1 MSTETSIAPAS
12 TGARDGAGGPPAPVG
27 PVGHGGPAAPASSAA
42 VRPGRRGG
50 LRTDAP
56 PYPSELRWIAPLAIV
71 VLWQLLSVTGVLPE
85 KTLAA
90 PSQIVGD
97 AVDLVRQ
104 GILLDALWVSLRRA
118 ILGFLLGA
126 AVAVAAGVWVGFS
139 RVGDAVADPIL
150 QMLRTIPLFGLVP
163 LFILWFGIGELPKI
177 LLVALGV
184 AIPLYLNLVGALR
197 DIDPELYDVADT
209 LRLTRRERL
218 RHVLLP
224 AALPGTLIGLR
235 QSLGFAWLALIVAEQ
250 INASSGLGYMINNA
264 RDFLETDTIVVGLLA
279 YAVLGLLTDALVRRL
294 ERRALRWRDAE
305 GTA

>member
-12 TGARDGAGGPPAPVG
+12 SGARTGGDGPLVPGPGVPAPTGAAGRR
-27 PVGHGGPAAPASSAA
+27 AAAA
-42 VRPGRRGG
+42 GRRGG
-50 LRTDAP
+50 LRTDTP
-56 PYPSELRWIAPLAIV
+56 PYPSELRWITPLAIV

-85 KTLAA
+85 RTLAA
-90 PSQIVGD
+90 PSQIVEQ
-97 AVDLVRQ
+97 AVNLVQ
-104 GILLDALWVSLRRA
+104 EGILLDALWVSLRRA

-126 AVAVAAGVWVGFS
+126 AVAIAAGVWVGFS
-139 RVGDAVADPIL
+139 RVGDAVADPVL

-197 DIDPELYDVADT
+197 DIDPDLYDVADT
-209 LRLTRRERL
+209 LRLTRGERM

-250 INASSGLGYMINNA
+250 INASSGLGFMINNA
-264 RDFLETDTIVVGLLA
+264 REFLETDTIVVGLLA
-279 YAVLGLLTDALVRRL
+279 YAILGLLTDAIVRRL
-294 ERRALRWRDAE
+294 ERRTLRWRDAE

>member
-1 MSTETSIAPAS
+1 MSTEMS
-12 TGARDGAGGPPAPVG
+12 R
-27 PVGHGGPAAPASSAA
+27 APASSGARGGAGAPLAPVGLGAPAPTGRAERHTAA
-42 VRPGRRGG
+42 TGRRGG
-50 LRTDAP
+50 LRTEAP

-97 AVDLVRQ
+97 AVDLVKD
-104 GILLDALWVSLRRA
+104 GILLDALGVSLRRA

-139 RVGDAVADPIL
+139 RLGDAVADPIL

-197 DIDPELYDVADT
+197 DIDPDLYDVADT
-209 LRLTRRERL
+209 LRLTRAERL

-279 YAVLGLLTDALVRRL
+279 YAILGLLTDAIVRRL
-294 ERRALRWRDAE
+294 ERSALRWRDAE

>member
-1 MSTETSIAPAS
+1 MSTEAS
-12 TGARDGAGGPPAPVG
+12 S
-27 PVGHGGPAAPASSAA
+27 APASSGAWTVGDGPVVPGPGGPAPAGAPRRRSAA
-42 VRPGRRGG
+42 GRRGG
-50 LRTDAP
+50 LRTDAS
-56 PYPSELRWIAPLAIV
+56 PYPSELRWISPLAIV
-71 VLWQLLSVTGVLPE
+71 VLWQLLSVSGVLPE
-85 KTLAA
+85 RTLAA
-90 PSQIVGD
+90 PSQIVEEAVNLVGD
-97 AVDLVRQ
+97 

-126 AVAVAAGVWVGFS
+126 AVAIAAGLWVGFS
-139 RVGDAVADPIL
+139 RLGDAVADPVL

-197 DIDPELYDVADT
+197 GIDPDLYDVADT
-209 LRLTRRERL
+209 LRLTRAERL

-250 INASSGLGYMINNA
+250 INASSGLGFMINNA
-264 RDFLETDTIVVGLLA
+264 REFLETDTIVVGLLA
-279 YAVLGLLTDALVRRL
+279 YAILGLLTDAIVRRL
-294 ERRALRWRDAE
+294 ERRTLRWRDAE

>member
-1 MSTETSIAPAS
+1 MSTETSS
-12 TGARDGAGGPPAPVG
+12 
-27 PVGHGGPAAPASSAA
+27 APASSGAWTVGDGPVVPGPGGPAPAGAPRRRSAA
-42 VRPGRRGG
+42 AGRRGG

-56 PYPSELRWIAPLAIV
+56 PYPSELRWISPLAIV
-71 VLWQLLSVTGVLPE
+71 VLWQLLSVSGVLPE
-85 KTLAA
+85 RTLAA
-90 PSQIVGD
+90 PSQIVEEAVTLVGD
-97 AVDLVRQ
+97 

-126 AVAVAAGVWVGFS
+126 AVAISAGLWVGFS
-139 RVGDAVADPIL
+139 RLGDAVADPVL

-197 DIDPELYDVADT
+197 DIDPDLYDVADT
-209 LRLTRRERL
+209 LRLTRAERL

-250 INASSGLGYMINNA
+250 INASSGLGFMINNA
-264 RDFLETDTIVVGLLA
+264 REFLETDTIVVGLLA
-279 YAVLGLLTDALVRRL
+279 YAILGLLTDAIVRRL
-294 ERRALRWRDAE
+294 ERRTLRWRDAE

>member
-1 MSTETSIAPAS
+1 MSTDTTLAPGPSGAAAPGPVPP
-12 TGARDGAGGPPAPVG
+12 TGAP
-27 PVGHGGPAAPASSAA
+27 PAAPTD
-42 VRPGRRGG
+42 RRGARRAG
-50 LRTDAP
+50 LRTDASP
-56 PYPSELRWIAPLAIV
+56 LPSELRWLSPLAIIV
-71 VLWQLLSVTGVLPE
+71 VWQLLSVTGVLPE

-90 PSQIVGD
+90 PSQIVGNT
-97 AVDLVRQ
+97 VDLIREGV
-104 GILLDALWVSLRRA
+104 LLDALWVSLRRA

-126 AVAVAAGVWVGFS
+126 GVAIAAGVWVGFS
-139 RVGDAVADPIL
+139 RVGDAVADPVL

-197 DIDPELYDVADT
+197 SIDAELYDVADT
-209 LRLTRRERL
+209 LRLTRRERI
-218 RHVLLP
+218 RHVLIP

-279 YAVLGLLTDALVRRL
+279 YAILGLITDALVRAL

>member
-12 TGARDGAGGPPAPVG
+12 SDDWAGGDGPIVPGPGGLSPVG
-27 PVGHGGPAAPASSAA
+27 APRRRAAAA
-42 VRPGRRGG
+42 GRRGG

-85 KTLAA
+85 RTLAA
-90 PSQIVGD
+90 PSQIVQE
-97 AVDLVRQ
+97 AVNLVKD

-118 ILGFLLGA
+118 IIGFLLGA
-126 AVAVAAGVWVGFS
+126 AVAIAAGVWVGFS
-139 RVGDAVADPIL
+139 RLGDAVADPIL

-197 DIDPELYDVADT
+197 DIDPDLYDVADT
-209 LRLTRRERL
+209 LRLTRGERL

-264 RDFLETDTIVVGLLA
+264 REFLETDTIVVGLLA
-279 YAVLGLLTDALVRRL
+279 YAILGLLTDAIVRRL
-294 ERRALRWRDAE
+294 ERRTLRWRDAE

>member
-1 MSTETSIAPAS
+1 MSTDTTIAPDA
-12 TGARDGAGGPPAPVG
+12 TGGPGGRAAAPVPPLG
-27 PVGHGGPAAPASSAA
+27 RTPSVPAS
-42 VRPGRRGG
+42 RRGLRRAG

-56 PYPSELRWIAPLAIV
+56 PLPPELRWLSPLAIV
-71 VLWQLLSVTGVLPE
+71 VAWQLLSVTGVLPE

-104 GILLDALWVSLRRA
+104 GVLLDALWVSLRRA

-126 AVAVAAGVWVGFS
+126 GVAVAAGVWVGFS
-139 RVGDAVADPIL
+139 RVGDAVADPVL

-197 DIDPELYDVADT
+197 SIDTELYDVADT
-209 LRLTRRERL
+209 LRLSRRERI
-218 RHVLLP
+218 RHVLVP

-279 YAVLGLLTDALVRRL
+279 YAILGLLTDAMVRWL